1 MKFLAGTK
9 LNAKFGDKVE
19 VGEVLG
25 EEVDEITQKVDMS
38 AELSKLSPKK
48 LTEFNLKVGVNV
60 NQGEVLLIGD
70 GWFGKKILAPM
81 SGKIV
86 SIDEFF
92 NVEFSQGANK
102 VRRII
107 SPVTGK
113 VVKKEVDSLTIEFGA
128 TEIDGEG
135 IGAGKVWADGLVL
148 ANNISDIGQNCKNK
162 IIFLQKPTTLLVT
175 KIEAVGGV
183 GLVTKDV
190 RIESRLPVLVIIEMI
205 NATEKR
211 VLLNTTGG
219 RLLIVE

>member
-1 MKFLAGTK
+1 M
-9 LNAKFGDKVE
+9 
-19 VGEVLG
+19 
-25 EEVDEITQKVDMS
+25 
-38 AELSKLSPKK
+38 
-48 LTEFNLKVGVNV
+48 
-60 NQGEVLLIGD
+60 
-70 GWFGKKILAPM
+70 
-81 SGKIV
+81 
-86 SIDEFF
+86 
-92 NVEFSQGANK
+92 
-102 VRRII
+102 
-107 SPVTGK
+107 
-113 VVKKEVDSLTIEFGA
+113 TIEFGA